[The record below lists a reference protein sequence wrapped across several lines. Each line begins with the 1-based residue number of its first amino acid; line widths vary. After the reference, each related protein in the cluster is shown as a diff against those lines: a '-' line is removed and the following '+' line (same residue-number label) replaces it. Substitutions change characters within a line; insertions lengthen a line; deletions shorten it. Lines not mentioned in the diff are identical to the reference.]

1 MDWLDR
7 IRRSRSEEPERVPG
21 PEAPPEVVERGA
33 PGIAALFSGLK
44 EDRSHAV
51 LDFGPASESHFRLF
65 SRFATRIRFVDLLPE
80 PPRGAAW
87 AAALRALPPDPRQP
101 YDVVLA
107 WDLFD
112 RLKPEERPSL
122 VERLVLLTG
131 PGARLHL
138 VLDASERT
146 MAQPMRFTLTDLEHV
161 KQVPAGPQVP
171 AQVPLLPAQVERL
184 LAPFQ
189 VVRAFTLRQ
198 GLREYMAVKP
208 GGESRPDAWAS
219 RPP

>member
-7 IRRSRSEEPERVPG
+7 IRRGRSEEPEHAPG
-21 PEAPPEVVERGA
+21 PEAPPEVVARGA

-51 LDFGPASESHFRLF
+51 LDFGPGSESHLRLF
-65 SRFATRIRFVDLLPE
+65 SRFARRIRFADLLPQ

-87 AAALRALPPDPRQP
+87 PAALRALPPDPRQP

-112 RLKPEERPSL
+112 RLKPEERPAL
-122 VERLVLLTG
+122 VERLALLTG

-161 KQVPAGPQVP
+161 SQKPEGPPIP

-198 GLREYMAVKP
+198 GLREYMAVKA